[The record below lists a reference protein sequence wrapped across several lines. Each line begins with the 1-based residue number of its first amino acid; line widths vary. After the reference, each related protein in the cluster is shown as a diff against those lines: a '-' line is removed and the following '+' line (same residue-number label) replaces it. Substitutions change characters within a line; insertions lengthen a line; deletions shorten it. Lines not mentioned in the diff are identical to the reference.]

1 MKYHFRNDK
10 TLYCEVRVLMVKF
23 QKSFNFPSNK
33 NIERLLLD
41 LLNIKPGCSYQNY
54 VAYHFFY
61 KALNMQNGLPFEG
74 VFVKG
79 KDKSI
84 AGLL

>member
-1 MKYHFRNDK
+1 M
-10 TLYCEVRVLMVKF
+10 
-23 QKSFNFPSNK
+23 
-33 NIERLLLD
+33 
-41 LLNIKPGCSYQNY
+41 
-54 VAYHFFY
+54 AYHFFY